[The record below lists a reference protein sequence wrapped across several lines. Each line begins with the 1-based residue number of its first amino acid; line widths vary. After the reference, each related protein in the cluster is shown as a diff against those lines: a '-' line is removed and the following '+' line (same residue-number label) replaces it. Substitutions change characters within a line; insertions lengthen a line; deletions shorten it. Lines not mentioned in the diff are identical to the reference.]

1 VRRWTPLVLDRYIAG
16 RLLNPFIQGLAM
28 FLGLLLALDTVRR
41 ALDFWQ
47 GGAAAWAALRYFV
60 FSSPQYLALSLP
72 MAMLFAGIYAFGQLS
87 ADGEITAM
95 TGSGVSFKRLVMPA
109 MGFALGASLFSFF
122 VSEVVAP
129 WCNYQVSELTA
140 KVASEVGSHGR
151 SNRMWRDLDSRGRVN
166 MIVFAGEFDAAV
178 PALRDLTVLRYQYNQ
193 QGALEE
199 ILLTRADD
207 AVYDSHFRW
216 RLQGAQTRQTMN
228 PKPLVWEEKEIMLYR
243 PPEQIEGLDLE
254 ARTLTIGMMRQQL
267 AETRAIVTHGAGK
280 DSEAERKLHIFE
292 TELALRFSVPLAC
305 LVFAMAGCPMGVR
318 PEGSGRGLSYG
329 LSFAIIMLY
338 YITLHYT
345 TRLGYEGTAPAWIS
359 AWFANFVLAVM
370 GAVLIFRVPQ

>member
-1 VRRWTPLVLDRYIAG
+1 
-16 RLLNPFIQGLAM
+16 
-28 FLGLLLALDTVRR
+28 
-41 ALDFWQ
+41 
-47 GGAAAWAALRYFV
+47 
-60 FSSPQYLALSLP
+60 
-72 MAMLFAGIYAFGQLS
+72 
-87 ADGEITAM
+87 
-95 TGSGVSFKRLVMPA
+95 
-109 MGFALGASLFSFF
+109 
-122 VSEVVAP
+122 
-129 WCNYQVSELTA
+129 
-140 KVASEVGSHGR
+140 
-151 SNRMWRDLDSRGRVN
+151 
-166 MIVFAGEFDAAV
+166 
-178 PALRDLTVLRYQYNQ
+178 
-193 QGALEE
+193 
-199 ILLTRADD
+199 
-207 AVYDSHFRW
+207 
-216 RLQGAQTRQTMN
+216 MN